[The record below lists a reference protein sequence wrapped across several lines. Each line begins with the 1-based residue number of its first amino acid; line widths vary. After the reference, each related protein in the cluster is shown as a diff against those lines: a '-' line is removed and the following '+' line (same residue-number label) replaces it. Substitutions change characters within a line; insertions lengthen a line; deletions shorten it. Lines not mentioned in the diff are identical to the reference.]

1 MKRIFQST
9 WMKNCFCV
17 GLGLIVSFAATAAPS
32 LKPTFK
38 HVKLKEFTELQLEI
52 LPDAG
57 TQLIFPFVLDNPDL
71 TPELKVRLTN
81 SDGFQI
87 EDEGNDMLSLVK
99 GQNTLSIIGKYSED
113 PGAIHLGN
121 LFITIGGYNLS
132 IALKT
137 TYDTTHAIS
146 NVIFDIDDS
155 TRTHLI
161 DAAIKRRTDELDKSY
176 KERMAALD
184 QQAQADALSHV
195 AIMATAHPDTTNYKE
210 EGNIE
215 LDKER
220 VVVYADKLV
229 NYENKYFVL
238 LFELDNKSRGDI
250 ALDTVDL
257 YALDGEDKEQHIA
270 GSFNCEKR
278 LNADTSSKCS
288 FATQAKEIGDA
299 PKLRL
304 DLKTSRGQG
313 SFVW

>member
-1 MKRIFQST
+1 MRRNYLLLSRYQIIYVAL
-9 WMKNCFCV
+9 CA
-17 GLGLIVSFAATAAPS
+17 LLSFNLMAAPT

-38 HVKLKEFTELQLEI
+38 KVKLTEFTELQLEI

-81 SDGFQI
+81 SDGFQV
-87 EDEGNDMLSLVK
+87 EDEGSEMLELLK
-99 GQNTLSIIGKYSED
+99 GQNTISIIGKFSDD

-137 TYDTTHAIS
+137 TYDTTRHVS

-161 DAAIKRRTDELDKSY
+161 DAAIKRRTDELEKVY

-210 EGNIE
+210 DGDIE

-229 NYENKYFVL
+229 NYDNKYFVL

-250 ALDTVDL
+250 TLDAVDL
-257 YALDGEDKEQHIA
+257 YSLGSDGKDQHIA
-270 GSFNCEKR
+270 GSFNCQKR
-278 LNADTSSKCS
+278 LNADSNSKCS
-288 FATQAKEIGDA
+288 FATQSKEVGSA